1 MFEHSLLNLNTN
13 TGATGVHV
21 KGNVTES
28 GTGTSIANQVIIPIQ
43 TSDVMVVIATS
54 NVYTPDI
61 PLFFCVHITKRDGG
75 VLDTSRKSDLTLS
88 LSVNNQESLYPLSDL
103 VLTQGKTYCENYN
116 DPKTSSDITIQA
128 KLRDREEILYTAQ
141 TETVRVYKAGMTDEL
156 YPTAAV
162 ATHGVKVL
170 LWDPV
175 NNIPR
180 DTIHGPALVSGSTA
194 TFKVFTK
201 PATSAFPKLYYQ
213 VYSRGVQISDGD
225 ITPSTSSV
233 MFSVTMTTTMTP
245 EATVIVYGVTS
256 ENLVVVDTCKVKVA
270 GALRNN
276 ATMAYNTQRAM
287 VKDSVQLHL
296 RAEPN
301 SFVAIVAVDKGS
313 LLLADPNDISNKKVT
328 DYLDTLGRPV
338 NNPDDFFGF
347 WYSPPMT
354 TTRMFEDAGVI
365 VLSDGIIS
373 DEGQNNRVFPAIAE
387 AAGGAGGV
395 IMEKNNMDTVSD
407 DGGASTDDNN
417 VRKNFPETWIW
428 LDSFTNSTG
437 DFVHTDTLPDSI
449 TSWVTRA
456 FVVSPTYGLG
466 IPQNTEV
473 EGFKPFFVTLEV
485 PPRAI
490 RGETFEIKLIVFNYL
505 DSNSN
510 VEAEVTMLDSDD
522 YVMWKKENNDA
533 VVPYGGEDQTF
544 METISVVSGGNAV
557 IKMWIKPS
565 VVGSLQFQVTAR
577 ATSGGST
584 VTDTVIKT
592 MNILPQG
599 RPVSGSQ
606 SILVENGQVIGE
618 SNVPIVIDKNIAVP
632 DSTRILVS
640 RVGDIM
646 GQALTNADKLLT
658 IPSGCG
664 EQNMITLVP
673 NIFVLKYTKDIG
685 SAGAMLT
692 QKAEKNIAIG
702 YQREL
707 TYQHTDKSFSAF
719 GNSDKS
725 GSTWLTAF
733 VVRSFAQAHSVMP
746 NLVDINVISG
756 AVSWLLKQYRVETGM
771 FVEPGRVLH
780 RDMQGGVDSTGEKL
794 TAFVLISFV
803 EAHDKFGDSIPY
815 SIKTKLEAN
824 IASVTRFLESQYR
837 NERLNK
843 SDAFSMAMLAYALGA
858 VDSSVTSDVIIDLNK
873 LAYTKTEDGIIKEK
887 CWQCDK
893 QNNSAPP
900 VAAKRRMGF
909 IPPPPKPAPKGIETT
924 AYAMLAYLKKED
936 TSGAR
941 PIMRWLNDQ
950 RTELGGYRST
960 QDTVMALFAMSEFSQ
975 KESPTPLNLGVT
987 VSYVMENGTEKTY
1000 SFPTVD
1006 STQEKLI
1013 NRQHVLPSNTESVR
1027 IGASGTGYA
1036 VVTVSY
1042 KYNVPQGDESPDVEV
1057 IVNTWSDDGGET
1069 TYTQACVRYNGQ
1081 DDSGM
1086 GLVTFQPATGHAF
1099 MGQQNLKDNLETVM
1113 RVDMSSEGELEV
1125 YMDKFTNT
1133 DQCLKVQQFPTI
1145 TVADL
1150 QNVTVRATVYYEPD
1164 ITKTVSYNL
1173 KMETGPP
1180 KCRGST
1186 CGSSLPMIQLSVW
1199 IGTITLV
1206 LFCRYIH

>member
-1 MFEHSLLNLNTN
+1 
-13 TGATGVHV
+13 
-21 KGNVTES
+21 
-28 GTGTSIANQVIIPIQ
+28 
-43 TSDVMVVIATS
+43 
-54 NVYTPDI
+54 
-61 PLFFCVHITKRDGG
+61 
-75 VLDTSRKSDLTLS
+75 
-88 LSVNNQESLYPLSDL
+88 
-103 VLTQGKTYCENYN
+103 
-116 DPKTSSDITIQA
+116 
-128 KLRDREEILYTAQ
+128 
-141 TETVRVYKAGMTDEL
+141 
-156 YPTAAV
+156 
-162 ATHGVKVL
+162 
-170 LWDPV
+170 
-175 NNIPR
+175 
-180 DTIHGPALVSGSTA
+180 
-194 TFKVFTK
+194 
-201 PATSAFPKLYYQ
+201 
-213 VYSRGVQISDGD
+213 
-225 ITPSTSSV
+225 
-233 MFSVTMTTTMTP
+233 
-245 EATVIVYGVTS
+245 
-256 ENLVVVDTCKVKVA
+256 
-270 GALRNN
+270 
-276 ATMAYNTQRAM
+276 
-287 VKDSVQLHL
+287 
-296 RAEPN
+296 
-301 SFVAIVAVDKGS
+301 
-313 LLLADPNDISNKKVT
+313 
-328 DYLDTLGRPV
+328 
-338 NNPDDFFGF
+338 
-347 WYSPPMT
+347 
-354 TTRMFEDAGVI
+354 
-365 VLSDGIIS
+365 
-373 DEGQNNRVFPAIAE
+373 
-387 AAGGAGGV
+387 
-395 IMEKNNMDTVSD
+395 
-407 DGGASTDDNN
+407 
-417 VRKNFPETWIW
+417 
-428 LDSFTNSTG
+428 
-437 DFVHTDTLPDSI
+437 
-449 TSWVTRA
+449 
-456 FVVSPTYGLG
+456 
-466 IPQNTEV
+466 
-473 EGFKPFFVTLEV
+473 
-485 PPRAI
+485 
-490 RGETFEIKLIVFNYL
+490 
-505 DSNSN
+505 
-510 VEAEVTMLDSDD
+510 
-522 YVMWKKENNDA
+522 
-533 VVPYGGEDQTF
+533 
-544 METISVVSGGNAV
+544 
-557 IKMWIKPS
+557 
-565 VVGSLQFQVTAR
+565 
-577 ATSGGST
+577 
-584 VTDTVIKT
+584 
-592 MNILPQG
+592 
-599 RPVSGSQ
+599 
-606 SILVENGQVIGE
+606 
-618 SNVPIVIDKNIAVP
+618 
-632 DSTRILVS
+632 
-640 RVGDIM
+640 M

-1013 NRQHVLPSNTESVR
+1013 NRQHVVSNRQHVVSNRQHVVSNRQNVVSNRQHVVSNRQHVVSNRQHVLPSNTESVR

-1099 MGQQNLKDNLETVM
+1099 MGQQNLKDNLDTVM

-1206 LFCRYIH
+1206 LFCQYIH